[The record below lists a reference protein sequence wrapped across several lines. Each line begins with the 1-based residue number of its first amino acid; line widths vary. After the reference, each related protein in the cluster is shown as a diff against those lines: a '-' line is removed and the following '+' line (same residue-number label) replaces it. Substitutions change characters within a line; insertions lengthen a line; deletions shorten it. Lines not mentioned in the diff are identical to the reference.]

1 MSKSKNS
8 ISNKLANGSLL
19 LAVAG
24 CSLLVYFTPL
34 KHWLSEDQHVKS
46 WLAAAGQ
53 AAPAVFIG
61 ATALLTAVGL
71 PRLLLCSLGGLVFG
85 FTWGFLWSHLG
96 TVAGAYIT
104 FLFARWS
111 GREFLLQKYP
121 KLKGLSQPLEKR
133 GWLSVLLIRQLPVS
147 GLYNDILLGLSTVG
161 HRDFWIGTA
170 LGFLPLG
177 VTATLIG
184 SGAVQADLAKT
195 AQYLGLAA
203 CLFFG
208 LTLSLKW
215 LLSQMQ
221 NRAA

>member
-1 MSKSKNS
+1 MVESKRSL
-8 ISNKLANGSLL
+8 SNKLANASLL

-34 KHWLSEDQHVKS
+34 KHWLSEDQHVRS
-46 WLAAAGQ
+46 WLAATGR
-53 AAPAVFIG
+53 AAPAVFVA
-61 ATALLTAVGL
+61 ATALLTAVGI

-85 FTWGFLWSHLG
+85 FAGGFLWSHLG
-96 TVAGAYIT
+96 TVTGAYIT

-111 GREFLLQKYP
+111 GREFLLRKYP
-121 KLKGLSQPLEKR
+121 RLQGLSQPLEKR

-161 HRDFWIGTA
+161 HRDFWVGTA
-170 LGFLPLG
+170 VGFLPLG

-184 SGAVQADLAKT
+184 SGAVQADMAKT

-203 CLFFG
+203 CLFLG
-208 LTLSLKW
+208 LTVSLKW
-215 LLSQMQ
+215 FLSQIQ